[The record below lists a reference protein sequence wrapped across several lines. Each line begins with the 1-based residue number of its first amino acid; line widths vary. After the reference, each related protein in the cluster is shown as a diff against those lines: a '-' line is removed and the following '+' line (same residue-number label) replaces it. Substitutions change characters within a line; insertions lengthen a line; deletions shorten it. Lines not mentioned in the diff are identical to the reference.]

1 MSQYDKTYGL
11 RGGMDLVTP
20 PIERKGGNAIG
31 GYNYEPRPEGYR
43 LIAGFERWD
52 GSGLPSEAVYHV
64 MQFENG
70 TVAFAA
76 GDVVTGAASGA
87 SCELLQD
94 PVVLSGDYTTAN
106 AAGYIVVGALS
117 GAFEDGEFM
126 QVGGFSR
133 ATLNGL
139 PVLDGGTNDADH
151 RAFEAAAI
159 ELKRSKVGKVPGTG
173 PIRGVWDYSGA
184 TYAFRDNA
192 SATACIMYRSTPNGW
207 ESVPL
212 GYEVAFSAGTG
223 AIAEGDTVTGATSA
237 ATATVKRVI
246 VQSGDWTTND
256 AAGRLIFASV
266 SGAFTDGENLQVD
279 AVTKAIAS
287 GASAAITLQPG
298 GRYEFINEN
307 FYAGSQMR
315 RMYGCDGVNRAF
327 EFDGEVFAQIHTGT
341 PVDAPIHIAEH
352 SNYLI
357 LGFRGGSVQ
366 FSSLGRPLEWQFI
379 TGAGE
384 LGMGDDVTGFVSGY
398 ASALIIFARNK
409 IGALYGKVLGGDNS
423 DADLQIVRKKVGAFE
438 WSVQDVGQPVFY
450 DNAGVRDL
458 TSTQTY
464 GNFSPS
470 VISKYIK
477 PYLDKKRQSGTKV
490 TASFVVTEQS
500 QYWLFFD
507 DMTGLIFSFASSK
520 VATMPVRYD
529 RVVRCACSV
538 ENDEGDEV
546 IYMGSDDGYVY
557 RVNSG
562 SSYDGQPLDFL
573 LRLAF
578 NNLGYPTMNKRF
590 IQVALEMNTG
600 ANAQIGVS
608 ADFSYGSPTLPS
620 VTREEFDVYGGGGF
634 WDEVY
639 WDNFYWSQVEGT
651 AEAYI
656 DGFGSNISVAIG
668 GSVTT
673 EPQHTLHGITY
684 YFSPRKKKR

>member
-1 MSQYDKTYGL
+1 MSQHDRTYGL

-31 GYNYEPRPEGYR
+31 GFNYEPRPDGYR
-43 LIAGFERWD
+43 LISGFERWD
-52 GSGLPSEAVYHV
+52 GRGLPSEAVYHV
-64 MQFENG
+64 MQFSGG
-70 TVAFAA
+70 TVAFAS
-76 GDVVTGAASGA
+76 GDTVTGAVSGA
-87 SCELLQD
+87 TCELLQD
-94 PVVLSGDYTTAN
+94 PVVLSGTYGTAD
-106 AAGYIVVGALS
+106 AVGYIVVSALD
-117 GAFEDGEFM
+117 GTFTDGE
-126 QVGGFSR
+126 QLEVAGSPR
-133 ATLNGL
+133 ATLDGD
-139 PVLDGGTNDADH
+139 PVQDGATNDADH
-151 RAFEAAAI
+151 RSFKAAAI
-159 ELKRSKVGKVPGTG
+159 ELQRSKVDKVPGSG
-173 PIRGVWDYSGA
+173 PVRGVWDYGGS

-192 SATACIMYRSTPNGW
+192 GATACVMHRSTASGW
-207 ESVPL
+207 QSVPL
-212 GYEVAFSAGTG
+212 GFEVAFTAGSG
-223 AIAEGDTVTGATSA
+223 AIAEGDVLTGATSA

-246 VQSGDWTTND
+246 VQSGDWTTDD
-256 AAGRLIFASV
+256 AAGRLIFTSV
-266 SGAFTDGENLQVD
+266 TGAFADGENLQVD
-279 AVTKAIAS
+279 AVTKAVAS

-307 FYAGSQMR
+307 FYAGTETR
-315 RMYGCDGVNRAF
+315 RMYGCDGVNHAF

-352 SNYLI
+352 SSYLM

-366 FSSLGRPLEWQFI
+366 FSSLGRPLEWQVI

-398 ASALIIFARNK
+398 AGALIIFARNK

-423 DADLQIVRKKVGAFE
+423 DADLQIVRKKVGAHE

-450 DNAGVRDL
+450 DNAGARDL

-470 VISKYIK
+470 VISRKIK
-477 PYLDKKRQSGTKV
+477 PYLDKKRQSNAKV

-507 DMTGLIFSFASSK
+507 DQTGLVFSFAGRY
-520 VATMPVRYD
+520 VEAMPVRYD

-538 ENDEGDEV
+538 EDDQGDEV

-562 SSYDGQPLDFL
+562 SSYDGQPLEFL
-573 LRLAF
+573 LRLPF
-578 NNLGYPTMNKRF
+578 NNLGYPSMDKRYH
-590 IQVALEMNTG
+590 QVALEMNTG
-600 ANAQIGVS
+600 ASAQIAVS

-656 DGFGSNISVAIG
+656 DGYGSNISVAIG
-668 GSVTT
+668 GSVTI
-673 EPQHTLHGITY
+673 EAPHTLHGITY